1 MMNIM
6 ENKENTKISTY
17 LWKVIFIAV
26 IGSFISLL
34 NATIVNVSLS
44 ELSSHFSKNISIVQ
58 WVSTGYMMAV
68 TLVIPLSGWLVGK
81 FGIKKLYIYCF
92 LGYALTSFFC
102 GISWSIGSLII
113 FRILQGLFGGLMAPL
128 SQMMLA
134 INSGANLAKVSG
146 YAAATIV
153 LAPLLGPLI
162 ASVILSYGDWHWL
175 FFLNIP
181 ISLIGMFMAFLSL
194 NDDHRDYKVKLF
206 DMYGFVFISFGV
218 ALLLLG
224 INHFPVISGKIA
236 FLSGIVL
243 LFVFIFW
250 SKINNENALIDT
262 SLFKNKTF
270 MISSFV
276 QFLLN
281 GVIYSCQIM
290 VPLFLINIMGGS
302 PKHLGV
308 MLAPLGVGMILSFIF
323 VAKIINLLG
332 MRKAAFYGACI
343 SCLGTVLFSLET
355 SFFAFH
361 YSIPVAFALLVT
373 GVGQGL
379 IGVPSTTLAY
389 FTISKDKLP
398 SAATSLNILQ
408 RLGGPVFSAFCIQ
421 FLSTQEAR
429 LSNGLA
435 YFYTLTIVSVL
446 SAVCALATL
455 LFPKDN
461 R

>member
-1 MMNIM
+1 MNTM
-6 ENKENTKISTY
+6 DTQENAIISPY
-17 LWKVIFIAV
+17 LWKVVFIAV

-34 NATIVNVSLS
+34 NSTIVNISLS
-44 ELSSHFSKNISIVQ
+44 ELSNQFSKSISIVQ

-68 TLVIPLSGWLVGK
+68 TLIIPLCGWLVGK

-92 LGYALTSFFC
+92 LGYLLTSFFC
-102 GISWSIGSLII
+102 GISSSIEYLIT
-113 FRILQGLFGGLMAPL
+113 FRIIQGFFGGLMAPL

-134 INSGANLAKVSG
+134 INAGRNLAKVSG

-162 ASVILSYGDWHWL
+162 ANVILSYRDWHWL

-181 ISLIGMFMAFLSL
+181 ISLIGMIMAFFSL
-194 NDDHRDYKVKLF
+194 KDDHGDYKVKKF
-206 DMYGFVFISFGV
+206 DVYGFLFISIGV

-224 INHFPVISGKIA
+224 INNFTATGGKIA
-236 FLSGIVL
+236 FLSGFF
-243 LFVFIFW
+243 LFLIFVFW
-250 SKINNENALIDT
+250 SKLNNEYALIDI
-262 SLFKNKTF
+262 SLFRNKIF
-270 MISSFV
+270 SISSFV
-276 QFLLN
+276 QFFLN

-290 VPLFLINIMGGS
+290 LPLVLINIAGGS
-302 PKHLGV
+302 SDYLGV
-308 MLAPLGVGMILSFIF
+308 MLAPLGIGMIISFVF
-323 VAKIINLLG
+323 VSKIIGIFG

-343 SCLGTVLFSLET
+343 SFLGIILFSLET
-355 SFFAFH
+355 SFFYFH
-361 YSIPVAFALLVT
+361 YNVAVAFSLLIT
-373 GVGQGL
+373 GIGQGL

-408 RLGGPVFSAFCIQ
+408 RLGGPIFSAFCIQ
-421 FLSTQEAR
+421 FLSIQEAS
-429 LSNGLA
+429 LSNSFA
-435 YFYTLTIVSVL
+435 YFYTLSVVSVL

-455 LFPKDN
+455 FFPKDN

>member
-1 MMNIM
+1 M
-6 ENKENTKISTY
+6 ENNGNVTISTY

-26 IGSFISLL
+26 VGAFISLL

-68 TLVIPLSGWLVGK
+68 TLIIPLSGWLFGK

-92 LGYALTSFFC
+92 FGYALTSFFC

-128 SQMMLA
+128 AQMMLA
-134 INSGANLAKVSG
+134 INSGRNLAKVSG

-181 ISLIGMFMAFLSL
+181 ISFIGMVMAFLSL
-194 NDDHRDYKVKLF
+194 KDDHPNYNVKLF
-206 DMYGFVFISFGV
+206 DAYGFVFISLGV
-218 ALLLLG
+218 LLLLLG
-224 INHFPVISGKIA
+224 MNYFTAISGKIT
-236 FLSGIVL
+236 FLSGLVL
-243 LFVFIFW
+243 FFVFVYW
-250 SKINNENALIDT
+250 SKINNEKSLVDVF
-262 SLFKNKTF
+262 LFKNKTF
-270 MISSFV
+270 AISSFI
-276 QFLLN
+276 QFFLN
-281 GVIYSCQIM
+281 GIIYSCQIM
-290 VPLFLINIMGGS
+290 VPLFLINIMGEN
-302 PKHLGV
+302 PAHLGL
-308 MLAPLGVGMILSFIF
+308 MLAPLGVGMILSFSF
-323 VAKIINLLG
+323 VSKIINSLG
-332 MRKAAFYGACI
+332 MRKTGFYGACI

-355 SFFAFH
+355 YFFALH
-361 YSIPVAFALLVT
+361 YSIPVAFALFIT

-379 IGVPSTTLAY
+379 IGVPCTTLAY

-398 SAATSLNILQ
+398 SAATSLNIIQ
-408 RLGGPVFSAFCIQ
+408 RLGGPIFSTFCIQ

-429 LSNGLA
+429 LSTGLA
-435 YFYTLTIVSVL
+435 YFYTLSIVSVL
-446 SAVCALATL
+446 SAVCALAIL
-455 LFPKDN
+455 FFPKDN

>member
-1 MMNIM
+1 MAS
-6 ENKENTKISTY
+6 KENTTISTY

-44 ELSSHFSKNISIVQ
+44 ELSSHFSKKISIVQ

-134 INSGANLAKVSG
+134 VNSGRNLAKVSG

-181 ISLIGMFMAFLSL
+181 ISLIGMVMAFLSL
-194 NDDHRDYKVKLF
+194 NDDHRDYKVKVF
-206 DMYGFVFISFGV
+206 DVYGFVFITFGV
-218 ALLLLG
+218 SLLLLG
-224 INHFPVISGKIA
+224 INYFPVISGKIA
-236 FLSGIVL
+236 FLSGLAL

-250 SKINNENALIDT
+250 SKINNENALVDVF
-262 SLFKNKTF
+262 LFKNKTF
-270 MISSFV
+270 TISSFV
-276 QFLLN
+276 QFFLN
-281 GVIYSCQIM
+281 GIIYSCQIM
-290 VPLFLINIMGGS
+290 VPLFLINIMGES
-302 PKHLGV
+302 PEHLGL
-308 MLAPLGVGMILSFIF
+308 MLAPLGVGMILSFVF
-323 VAKIINLLG
+323 VAKIINSLG
-332 MRKAAFYGACI
+332 MRKTAFYGACI

-355 SFFAFH
+355 SFFALH
-361 YSIPVAFALLVT
+361 YSIPVAFALLIT

-429 LSNGLA
+429 PSNGLA

-446 SAVCALATL
+446 SALCALATL